1 MAAAFNRG
9 TAVRCGNPN
18 FLSAS
23 DIASA
28 DEVLGYERVAL
39 NTGHALFSPSKS
51 HMWLACP
58 GSMAF
63 PENQDPDGGSSTYAD
78 DGSATHAFAASWL
91 QGFKAEAVHVNG
103 KAYGIDEERAERVQ
117 GYVDDVRRRAASGY
131 LFVERRV
138 DLSGILGPDQGGTAD
153 AVIVLPHKRMGIIE
167 DLKDGSG
174 EKVYASLDGAP
185 NPQLALYALGA
196 LPELELFGPIDNVT
210 LVIYQPKLGHIDEH
224 TVTVD
229 ELRRFGAKARAAV
242 ELAQA
247 AMAAGPTSITTE
259 GYLNPGAKQCRW
271 CRAKSRCPALAR
283 FVADEVRLDFDEG
296 VPGVP
301 VVDFKELAKHYAS
314 IPLIEIWIK
323 AIKAELEA
331 QVANGAQVIG
341 PDGKAYKFVEG
352 KAGDRKWSDEK
363 AAEAALVGLLGPK
376 AYTEPKVLTAPAA
389 SKLIKGPAWKDVFEP
404 MIKRAL
410 GKPTLTLGSDPR
422 PAAVGANANEFE
434 DELNS

>member
-1 MAAAFNRG
+1 
-9 TAVRCGNPN
+9 V
-18 FLSAS
+18 S
-23 DIASA
+23 
-28 DEVLGYERVAL
+28 
-39 NTGHALFSPSKS
+39 TGHKLFSPSKS

-78 DGSATHAFAASWL
+78 DGSATHHFAASL
-91 QGFKAEAVHVNG
+91 LGAPGDHGPVTING
-103 KAYGIDEERAERVQ
+103 KEYFLDEDRAERVQ
-117 GYVDDVRRRAASGY
+117 GYVDDVRRRTAGGY
-131 LFVERRV
+131 LFVERYV
-138 DLSGILGPDQGGTAD
+138 DLSGVLGPDQGGTVD

-174 EKVYASLDGAP
+174 EKVFASYVGADGRPAP

-196 LPELELFGPIDNVT
+196 VPELELFGEIDNVT
-210 LVIYQPKLGHIDEH
+210 LVIYQPKLNHIDEFCIS
-224 TVTVD
+224 VAD
-229 ELRRFGAKARAAV
+229 LRKFGAKARAAV
-242 ELAQA
+242 ELAGA
-247 AMAAGPTSITTE
+247 AMVAGENSLTTS
-259 GYLNPGAKQCRW
+259 GYLHAGAKQCRW
-271 CRAKSRCPALAR
+271 CRAKHRCPELAR
-283 FVADEVRLDFDEG
+283 TVADEVRLDFTAEG
-296 VPGVP
+296 PVVP
-301 VVDFKELAKHYAS
+301 VADFEELAKHYAS

-331 QVANGAQVIG
+331 QVAVGAQVIG

-389 SKLIKGPAWKDVFEP
+389 SKLVKGPAWKDVFEP
-404 MIKRAL
+404 LIKRAP
-410 GKPTLTLGSDPR
+410 GKPTLALGSDPR
-422 PAAVGANANEFE
+422 PSAVGASANEFE